1 MIVQGLYYL
10 ISTSLGD
17 KITQA
22 HSRDA
27 TTGIWYGTISP
38 SNYEIKGDNVS
49 FGFSEVIRVATEG
62 EQLAW
67 ETWYAPEEINEE

>member
-1 MIVQGLYYL
+1 MIEQGVYYL
-10 ISTSLGD
+10 INTSLGD

-22 HSRDA
+22 HSQDI

-49 FGFSEVIRVATEG
+49 IGFSEVIRVATED

-67 ETWYAPEEINEE
+67 ETWYLTEVTN